1 MMTVSQK
8 RSLII
13 FPAIAIAFSASCAAA
28 GSAAGTTSAPP
39 PAAVGSTASAA
50 TSAGAPKATASSQLA
65 LDVLATIP
73 VRKEQPAGYLR
84 SKFRHWVDADGDS
97 CNTREEI
104 LIAESTSPAQVD
116 PFGCKVIAGDW
127 YSPYD
132 DRKVTDPSELDIDH
146 FVALKEAWD
155 SGAGRWSASRR
166 QSFANDMS
174 DPRSLIAVTASSNR
188 SKGEKD
194 PPQWMPR
201 NKAIHCSYLS
211 DWVANK
217 AQWGLSMDESEYR
230 FIEKRLKGTCAG
242 TTLAPWGSAVAAPG
256 TPAAPATTA
265 PAQPSV
271 TTAPVSSTPDTTAA
285 KGSALPTV
293 KPGAFCSPKGA
304 QGTYSGAT
312 YVCATNKTDG
322 TPYSDGRA
330 RWRKA

>member
-1 MMTVSQK
+1 MMTMSQK

-28 GSAAGTTSAPP
+28 GSAAGTASVPP
-39 PAAVGSTASAA
+39 PAAVGTAASAA

-73 VRKEQPAGYLR
+73 IRKEQPAGYAR

-132 DRKVTDPSELDIDH
+132 DVMLSDPSVIDIDH
-146 FVALKEAWD
+146 VVPLKEGWD
-155 SGAGRWSASRR
+155 SGAGRWTASRR

-174 DPRSLIAVTASSNR
+174 DPRSLIAVTRSSNR
-188 SKGEKD
+188 SKGESD
-194 PPQWMPR
+194 PSQWMPR

-211 DWVANK
+211 DWVAVK
-217 AQWGLSMDESEYR
+217 AKWELSMDESEYR

-256 TPAAPATTA
+256 TPSAPATTA

-271 TTAPVSSTPDTTAA
+271 TTAPLSSTPDTTAA

-304 QGTYSGAT
+304 QGTYSGST
-312 YVCATNKTDG
+312 YVCATTKTDG